1 MIVKAFGHVRPEGP
15 YPLEPRLDHRPHR
28 IEEIE
33 PRLDRRI
40 APNRAGQKEEGVS
53 VGHGY
58 SRAGI
63 VPGRM

>member
-1 MIVKAFGHVRPEGP
+1 MCSNHGWTIA
-15 YPLEPRLDHRPHR
+15 R

-40 APNRAGQKEEGVS
+40 APDGAGQNEEGVS

-58 SRAGI
+58 SRVGI